1 MNYKMEK
8 TMEYKLFDDYITLQ
22 ALLKELGIIQ
32 SGGAIK
38 AYLAETTVLFNGEDE
53 KRRGKKIRLGDVV
66 NIPEDGI
73 TIDIIAPTDEE
84 KKEHLEALAE
94 KVRVA
99 AIVKELNAKNKKDK
113 KQNQAKKQT
122 KPTKERK
129 PVRFPG
135 T

>member
-1 MNYKMEK
+1 
-8 TMEYKLFDDYITLQ
+8 MEYKLFDDYITLQ

-53 KRRGKKIRLGDVV
+53 KRRGKKIRIGDVV
-66 NIPEDGI
+66 SIPEDSI
-73 TIDIIAPTDEE
+73 IIDIIAPTE
-84 KKEHLEALAE
+84 KEKEEHLEAMAE
-94 KVRVA
+94 KARVA

-113 KQNQAKKQT
+113 KQSQPKKQAK
-122 KPTKERK
+122 PNKERK

>member
-1 MNYKMEK
+1 
-8 TMEYKLFDDYITLQ
+8 MEYKLFDDYITLQ

-38 AYLAETTVLFNGEDE
+38 AYLVETTVLFNGEDE

-66 NIPEDGI
+66 SIPEDGI

-94 KVRVA
+94 KARVA

-113 KQNQAKKQT
+113 KQNQAKKQA

>member
-66 NIPEDGI
+66 SIPEDGI
-73 TIDIIAPTDEE
+73 TIDIITPTDEE
-84 KKEHLEALAE
+84 KKEHLETLAE
-94 KVRVA
+94 KARVA

>member
-1 MNYKMEK
+1 
-8 TMEYKLFDDYITLQ
+8 MEYKLFDDYITLQ

-66 NIPEDGI
+66 SIPEDGI

-94 KVRVA
+94 KSRVA

-113 KQNQAKKQT
+113 KQNQAKKQA

>member
-1 MNYKMEK
+1 
-8 TMEYKLFDDYITLQ
+8 MEYKLFDDYITLQ

-66 NIPEDGI
+66 SIPEDGI
-73 TIDIIAPTDEE
+73 TIDIITPTDEE

-94 KVRVA
+94 KSRVA

-113 KQNQAKKQT
+113 KQNQAKKQA

>member
-1 MNYKMEK
+1 
-8 TMEYKLFDDYITLQ
+8 MEYKLFDDYITLQ

-66 NIPEDGI
+66 SIPEDGI

-94 KVRVA
+94 KARVA
-99 AIVKELNAKNKKDK
+99 AIVKELNAKNKRSQLKNVNPFASQELKHVDSKNSLK
-113 KQNQAKKQT
+113 KLSQLFNQ
-122 KPTKERK
+122 
-129 PVRFPG
+129 
-135 T
+135 

>member
-1 MNYKMEK
+1 
-8 TMEYKLFDDYITLQ
+8 MEYKLFDDYITLQ

-38 AYLAETTVLFNGEDE
+38 AYLVETTVLFNGEDE

-66 NIPEDGI
+66 SIPEDGI

-94 KVRVA
+94 KSRVA

-113 KQNQAKKQT
+113 KQNQAKKQA

>member
-1 MNYKMEK
+1 MEK

-66 NIPEDGI
+66 SIPEDGI

-84 KKEHLEALAE
+84 KNEHLEALAE
-94 KVRVA
+94 KARVA

-113 KQNQAKKQT
+113 KQNQAKKQA

>member
-1 MNYKMEK
+1 MEK

-53 KRRGKKIRLGDVV
+53 KRRGKKIRIGDVV
-66 NIPEDGI
+66 SIPEDSI
-73 TIDIIAPTDEE
+73 IIDIIAPTE
-84 KKEHLEALAE
+84 KEKEEHLEAMAE
-94 KVRVA
+94 KARVA

-113 KQNQAKKQT
+113 KQSQPKKQAK
-122 KPTKERK
+122 PNKERK

>member
-1 MNYKMEK
+1 
-8 TMEYKLFDDYITLQ
+8 MEYKLFDDYITLQ

-53 KRRGKKIRLGDVV
+53 KRRGKKIRIGDVV
-66 NIPEDGI
+66 SIPEESI
-73 TIDIIAPTDEE
+73 IIDIIAPTDKE
-84 KKEHLEALAE
+84 KEEHLEAMAE
-94 KVRVA
+94 KARVA

-113 KQNQAKKQT
+113 KQSQPKKQVKT
-122 KPTKERK
+122 NKERK

>member
-1 MNYKMEK
+1 
-8 TMEYKLFDDYITLQ
+8 MEYKLFDDYITLQ

-53 KRRGKKIRLGDVV
+53 KRRGKKIRIGDVV
-66 NIPEDGI
+66 SIPEDSI
-73 TIDIIAPTDEE
+73 IIDIIAPTE
-84 KKEHLEALAE
+84 KEKEEHLEAMAE
-94 KVRVA
+94 KARVA

-113 KQNQAKKQT
+113 KQNQPKK
-122 KPTKERK
+122 KANSNKERK

>member
-1 MNYKMEK
+1 
-8 TMEYKLFDDYITLQ
+8 MEYKLFDDYITLQ

-38 AYLAETTVLFNGEDE
+38 DYLTETTVLLNGEDE
-53 KRRGKKIRLGDVV
+53 KSRGKKNRLGDVV
-66 NIPEDGI
+66 SIPEDGI

-94 KVRVA
+94 KARVA

>member
-1 MNYKMEK
+1 
-8 TMEYKLFDDYITLQ
+8 MEYKLFDDYITLQ

-66 NIPEDGI
+66 SIPEDGI

-94 KVRVA
+94 KARVA

-113 KQNQAKKQT
+113 KQNQAK
-122 KPTKERK
+122 PTKERK

>member
-66 NIPEDGI
+66 SIPEDGI